1 MLFSLNSSSCQEK
14 DAFEPQAESLTS
26 PRRGLLGPLPL
37 PAMLEPPGVGS
48 PSLSLA
54 EAKND
59 SLKGQPG
66 SYVYV
71 DFIVRFFIE
80 LILSF

>member
-1 MLFSLNSSSCQEK
+1 
-14 DAFEPQAESLTS
+14 
-26 PRRGLLGPLPL
+26 
-37 PAMLEPPGVGS
+37 MLEPPGVGS

>member
-1 MLFSLNSSSCQEK
+1 
-14 DAFEPQAESLTS
+14 
-26 PRRGLLGPLPL
+26 
-37 PAMLEPPGVGS
+37 MLEPPEVGS